1 MKPAQGKVLA
11 ITGKG
16 GVGKSAIVS
25 MMIKVLARQRH
36 RPILVIDADSAM
48 TLNHII
54 GIAADKTVSDI
65 RNDIINDPE
74 VRHELREGHIG
85 SFIAKAVQEKEN
97 IHLLVMGRPEGAG
110 CYCSVNDLLKYGIRT
125 LSKDFP
131 ITIIDGEAGPE
142 QINRRVLDNVDILV
156 VVADTSLRSLQ
167 AAASIRE
174 IAERRQTKMAEKT
187 ILVINRVRPGK
198 EKIIE
203 AAEEMN
209 FEIAGIV
216 PDDENISCQDLMGK
230 PLLGLPDDS
239 PAVIGVENLLRNIG
253 LYR

>member
-1 MKPAQGKVLA
+1 MNPAQGKVLA

-25 MMIKVLARQRH
+25 MMIKVLARKRN

-48 TLNHII
+48 TLNQVV

-65 RNDIINDPE
+65 RNEVINDPAA
-74 VRHELREGHIG
+74 RHELREGHIG

-110 CYCSVNDLLKYGIRT
+110 CYCSVNDLLKYGIQT

-142 QINRRVLDNVDILV
+142 QINRRVLDNVDILA

-167 AAASIRE
+167 AAASIKE

-187 ILVINRVRPGK
+187 VLVMNRVRQGK

-216 PDDENISCQDLMGK
+216 PDDENVSYQDLMGK
-230 PLLGLPDDS
+230 PLLTLPEDS
-239 PAVIGVENLLRNIG
+239 PGVIGVENLLRNLG
-253 LYR
+253 LY